1 MVLSSVG
8 NFRSAVPGN
17 EPRPNNPYTP
27 YPARIDNIVV
37 ETEDGNLKTFRLVL
51 ENEGDRVQWQHLPGQ
66 FAMLSIAGKGE
77 IPIGIASSPTEEGFL
92 QFTVNR
98 AGVVTTALHQM
109 DVGARIGVRGPLG
122 NGFPVQ
128 RDLKGKNIV
137 IIAGGFAFTTLRATL
152 IYMLA
157 NRSAYGD
164 ITVVYGARTPGM
176 LLYRDEFRTWSRRDD
191 LNVHVTVDREAP
203 GWDGLVG
210 FVPTI
215 AGQVAP
221 SPQNAA
227 ALICGPPIMIKFTM
241 PPLEKI
247 GWTDEQV
254 YLSLENRMKCG
265 LGVCGHCNVGPVYVC
280 KDGPVFTRA
289 QVQRLPIEF

>member
-1 MVLSSVG
+1 MTSLL
-8 NFRSAVPGN
+8 P
-17 EPRPNNPYTP
+17 NPYKP
-27 YPARIDNIVV
+27 YPARIDDIVI

-51 ENEGDRVQWQHLPGQ
+51 EDERDRARWSHVPGQ
-66 FAMLSIAGKGE
+66 FAMLSLAGMGE

-92 QFTVNR
+92 LFTVFR

-109 DVGARIGVRGPLG
+109 DVGDRIGVRGPLG
-122 NGFPVQ
+122 NGFPVNG
-128 RDLKGKNIV
+128 DLKGKNIV

-152 IYMLA
+152 LYMLA
-157 NRSAYGD
+157 NRGDYGK
-164 ITVVYGARTPGM
+164 ITVIYGARTPGL
-176 LLYRDEFRTWSRRDD
+176 LLYRDELKAWAERDD
-191 LNVHVTVDREAP
+191 IDTYITIDREAP

-210 FVPTI
+210 FVPTV

-221 SPQNAA
+221 SPENAA

-247 GWTDEQV
+247 GWTDDQV

-265 LGVCGHCNVGPVYVC
+265 MGVCGHCNIGPVYVC

-289 QVQRLPIEF
+289 QLQGLPTEF

>member
-1 MVLSSVG
+1 M
-8 NFRSAVPGN
+8 
-17 EPRPNNPYTP
+17 ENPYLP
-27 YPARIDNIVV
+27 YAARIEDIVT

-51 ENEGDRVQWQHLPGQ
+51 EDESERQNWSHVPGQ
-66 FAMLSIAGKGE
+66 FAMLSLAGKGE
-77 IPIGIASSPTEEGFL
+77 IPIGIASSPTEKGHL
-92 QFTVNR
+92 LFTVNR

-109 DVGARIGVRGPLG
+109 DVGMRIGVRGPLG
-122 NGFPVQ
+122 NGFPV
-128 RDLKGKNIV
+128 DGELVGKNIV

-157 NRSAYGD
+157 NRERYGK
-164 ITVVYGARTPGM
+164 ITVIYGARTPGM
-176 LLYRDEFRTWSRRDD
+176 LLYKEELRRWSERDD
-191 LNVHVTVDREAP
+191 LEVHVTVDREAP
-203 GWDGLVG
+203 GWEGLVG

-221 SPQNAA
+221 SPENSV

-247 GWTDEQV
+247 GWTDDQV

-265 LGVCGHCNVGPVYVC
+265 IGVCGHCTCGPFYVC
-280 KDGPVFTRA
+280 KDGPVITRA
-289 QVQRLPIEF
+289 EVRKLPVEF